1 MAFDCATWRSISFTE
16 ADSSSAAEAMSR
28 TFEDASDEAAAAL
41 AVLVEA
47 ASAAPASWLD
57 AASI

>member
-1 MAFDCATWRSISFTE
+1 MALDCATWRSISLTE

-28 TFEDASDEAAAAL
+28 TLEEASDEAAVAR
-41 AVLVEA
+41 AVLAEA
-47 ASAAPASWLD
+47 SSAAPASWVE